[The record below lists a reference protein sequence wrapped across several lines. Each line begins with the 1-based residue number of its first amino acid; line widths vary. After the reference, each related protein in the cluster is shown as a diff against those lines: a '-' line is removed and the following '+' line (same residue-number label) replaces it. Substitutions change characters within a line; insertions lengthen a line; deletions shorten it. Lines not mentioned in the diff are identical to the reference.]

1 MVGYNIQQGGFLGNI
16 ETILAELAAKNFIAA
31 GGRIGVKTEDSKK
44 INKKDTAQNSK
55 FSIST
60 ILINFALKEIKW
72 KIKGKSKE
80 NISDESLEESTEGEI
95 IKDERKIIV
104 NGGYGTINPYAGMS
118 PHVRYTDY
126 DKIWSHLGSFRTY
139 DAQEG
144 AESRNEIALKNGE
157 STREMVSKET
167 IEKAARH
174 FKYFISGDVI
184 SDIGYVPP
192 VGSNIDSKE
201 WEKYRLMTKMSIYL
215 PLLKLKWITA

>member
-1 MVGYNIQQGGFLGNI
+1 MGNI
-16 ETILAELAAKNFIAA
+16 ESILAELAAKNFIAA
-31 GGRIGVKTEDSKK
+31 GGKRGVKTGNSRK
-44 INKKDTAQNSK
+44 IKRKDNTQNSK

-60 ILINFALKEIKW
+60 ILINSALKEIKW
-72 KIKGKSKE
+72 ESKGKDNTS
-80 NISDESLEESTEGEI
+80 EEDFEEDTEGKI
-95 IKDERKIIV
+95 IEDERKIIV
-104 NGGYGTINPYAGMS
+104 SGGYGTIKPYAGMS
-118 PHVRYTDY
+118 PHIKYTDY
-126 DKIWSHLGSFRTY
+126 DKIWSHLGTFRANSMY
-139 DAQEG
+139 ENI
-144 AESRNEIALKNGE
+144 ESSSNDIALKNGE

-192 VGSNIDSKE
+192 VGSNIDSRE

>member
-1 MVGYNIQQGGFLGNI
+1 M
-16 ETILAELAAKNFIAA
+16 AELAAKNFIAA
-31 GGRIGVKTEDSKK
+31 GGRIGVKTEDSRK

-60 ILINFALKEIKW
+60 ILINSALKEIKW
-72 KIKGKSKE
+72 EIKGKSKKGDLGE
-80 NISDESLEESTEGEI
+80 GLEEDTEGKI

-118 PHVRYTDY
+118 PHIKYTDY
-126 DKIWSHLGSFRTY
+126 DKIWSHLGTFRAHSMY
-139 DAQEG
+139 EN
-144 AESRNEIALKNGE
+144 AESPNEIALKNGE

>member
-1 MVGYNIQQGGFLGNI
+1 MVGYNIQRGGFLGNI

-31 GGRIGVKTEDSKK
+31 GERGGVNTENSRK
-44 INKKDTAQNSK
+44 IKRKDNAQNSK
-55 FSIST
+55 FSISA
-60 ILINFALKEIKW
+60 ILINSALKEIKGG
-72 KIKGKSKE
+72 IKGKSKE
-80 NISDESLEESTEGEI
+80 SASDEGLEEDAEGKI
-95 IKDERKIIV
+95 IEDERKIIV

-118 PHVRYTDY
+118 PHIKYTDY
-126 DKIWSHLGSFRTY
+126 NKIWSHLGSFRTY

-174 FKYFISGDVI
+174 FKYFISGDIV

-192 VGSNIDSKE
+192 FGSNIDSKE

-215 PLLKLKWITA
+215 PLLKLKWVTA